1 MACRS
6 NTPASASLVN
16 DWNMRSIA
24 ELTSVE
30 SSWPH
35 VLDLLSTSPF
45 QPEVIPTS
53 AAQREASL
61 HDLQVTVHSVMGAL
75 VWNCGLIAIDH
86 GWVRLLG
93 AGLDSIDGLHVEK
106 LADVN
111 TAREFEGIVAA
122 QDVMGG
128 LFVVHGGGLEA
139 DAGEVVYW
147 APDTLDWIR
156 LGMGHAELV
165 AFLLSDR
172 LSMFYD
178 DLRWDGWEASVSE
191 LTFDQGIG
199 AYPFPWAEEGNEAG
213 VTRSAVPMS
222 ELVAFTFDAA
232 MQLRG

>member
-1 MACRS
+1 
-6 NTPASASLVN
+6 
-16 DWNMRSIA
+16 MRSIA

-45 QPEVIPTS
+45 ESEVVPAP
-53 AAQREASL
+53 AAQREGTL
-61 HDLQVTVHSVMGAL
+61 HELQVTVHSVMGAL

-93 AGLDSIDGLHVEK
+93 AGLGSIGGLHVEK

-147 APDTLDWIR
+147 APDTLDWSR
-156 LGMGHAELV
+156 LGMGHADLV

-172 LSMFYD
+172 LSAFYD
-178 DLRWDGWEASVSE
+178 DLRWDGWESSVGE
-191 LTFDQGIG
+191 LTFDQGIS
-199 AYPFPWAEEGNEAG
+199 AYPFPWTVQGYRAG

-232 MQLRG
+232 IQFRS

>member
-1 MACRS
+1 MECCS
-6 NTPASASLVN
+6 IASASTSLVN
-16 DWNMRSIA
+16 DWDMRSIA

-45 QPEVIPTS
+45 QYEVVP
-53 AAQREASL
+53 APQAQREASL

-93 AGLDSIDGLHVEK
+93 AGLGSIDGLHVEK

-147 APDTLDWIR
+147 APDTLDWSR
-156 LGMGHAELV
+156 LGMGHADLV

-172 LSMFYD
+172 LSVFYA
-178 DLRWDGWEASVSE
+178 DLRWDGWEASVGE
-191 LTFDQGIG
+191 LTFDQGIS
-199 AYPFPWAEEGNEAG
+199 AYPFPWTEEGRKAG
-213 VTRSAVPMS
+213 VTRRAVPMS

-232 MQLRG
+232 MQLRS